1 MAINLIYTAYLFST
15 KRTGAADM
23 IAISRGIVVKAL
35 AIFVIPMLFDVNAIW
50 IAPLVAEII
59 TLILAILLNKTTPL
73 IYK

>member
-1 MAINLIYTAYLFST
+1 MIYTAFLFST

-35 AIFVIPMLFDVNAIW
+35 AIFVIPTFCGVDAIW

-59 TLILAILLNKTTPL
+59 TLVLAIWLSKTTKL
-73 IYK
+73 VYQ